1 MAEKKSIP
9 VCIILTIVTFG
20 IYGLIWFMAV
30 HNSTKALANDT
41 SDTTAGVALLLTI
54 VTCGIYGIYWAYKRG
69 KQLEDAFKMRGLP
82 DSDNKAVLYLIL
94 FLVISIVAWCL
105 IQNDINKL
113 VDYDNGNR
121 A

>member
-20 IYGLIWFMAV
+20 IYGLIWFIAV